1 MFCLT
6 VVQGKQQ
13 GHSVSIDRYP
23 FVIGK
28 NQEAQLRLS
37 DPGIWDNHLAIELTV
52 GESPTIKRIGDGSIS
67 VNSDPIENATLR
79 NGDIITIGA
88 AQLRFN
94 SAPAKRKSL
103 VFQNS
108 ASWIAMILVVILEIF
123 LVILIK
129 QE

>member
-13 GHSVSIDRYP
+13 GHSVNIERYP

-37 DPGIWDNHLAIELTV
+37 DPGIWDDHLAIELTV

-67 VNSDPIENATLR
+67 VNSDPIENAILR
-79 NGDIITIGA
+79 NGDI
-88 AQLRFN
+88 N
-94 SAPAKRKSL
+94 
-103 VFQNS
+103 
-108 ASWIAMILVVILEIF
+108 
-123 LVILIK
+123 
-129 QE
+129 